1 MKSLNL
7 LSFFKRPSV
16 LAFAMLI
23 AGVFAF
29 SSNATADEKKF
40 DALSGVTAQVLTP
53 PAMDAIQGMGS
64 IHVGFHVEDALY
76 HFDIVPLRTNG
87 GPWDIWIRLELSG
100 SGKIIRTRS

>member
-40 DALSGVTAQVLTP
+40 DVLSGVTAQVLTP
-53 PAMDAIQGMGS
+53 PAMDATWPGIYSQVKPAARQWKGRAIGAPHPNVEKIDDLS
-64 IHVGFHVEDALY
+64 TSRSGFRE
-76 HFDIVPLRTNG
+76 
-87 GPWDIWIRLELSG
+87 
-100 SGKIIRTRS
+100 TRCRP